1 MPALGDALMSGGQ
14 RAARRA
20 LVTACLL
27 PALVGCALPLPSP
40 TVPPETPS
48 TPAPSAEPVPSPTE
62 TAPAETAI
70 YDPVRITQICEA
82 WGGARSER
90 TIRCS
95 RAIKVVLDSF
105 GAEAAQV
112 RRIYLRFTP
121 PCIVGGN
128 CPSPSDDHAWA
139 SIRSPLTADLLVEL
153 TIGGDGALV
162 AAPPRID
169 PAPPPSP
176 TFDPPPIARPPID
189 VPLPTEVRDRRPLPL
204 CGVESASSGGPFAT
218 DARRCFVAG
227 ILAGEPVEFITHG
240 VGTEGEKTLTL
251 YRFDGDGAVMRF
263 DREARAWTW
272 AACGIA
278 LLRTEVVFATDGV
291 CRRGALEVSR

>member
-1 MPALGDALMSGGQ
+1 MPALGDALMTGGR

-20 LVTACLL
+20 LVIAFLL
-27 PALVGCALPLPSP
+27 AALVGCGLRVPSP
-40 TVPPETPS
+40 TAPPETPS
-48 TPAPSAEPVPSPTE
+48 TPTPSAEPVPSPAE
-62 TAPAETAI
+62 RPPAETGVS
-70 YDPVRITQICEA
+70 DPMRITQICET

-95 RAIKVVLDSF
+95 RAIEAVLDSL
-105 GAEAAQV
+105 GTEAAHVQ
-112 RRIYLRFTP
+112 RIYLRFTP
-121 PCIVGGN
+121 PCTMGEN
-128 CPSPSDDHAWA
+128 CPPRREDHAWA

-176 TFDPPPIARPPID
+176 TFDAPPIARPPID
-189 VPLPTEVRDRRPLPL
+189 VPAPAEVRDRRPLPL
-204 CGVESASSGGPFAT
+204 CGVETASSGGPFAT
-218 DARRCFVAG
+218 NARRCFAAG
-227 ILAGEPVEFITHG
+227 VLAGEPVEFITRG

-251 YRFDGDGAVMRF
+251 YRFDGDGAAMRY
-263 DREARAWTW
+263 DHEAGTWTW

-278 LLRTEVVFATDGV
+278 LLRSEVIFATDGV